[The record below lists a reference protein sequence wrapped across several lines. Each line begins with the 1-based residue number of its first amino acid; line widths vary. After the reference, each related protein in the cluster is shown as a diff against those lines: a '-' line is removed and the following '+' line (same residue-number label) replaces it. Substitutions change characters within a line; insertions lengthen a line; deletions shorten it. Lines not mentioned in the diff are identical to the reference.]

1 MIKGKRRDEDT
12 GENIQDNNGTKMAT
26 APAMG
31 RPLVSRRPHHPSELR
46 MTIRLFH
53 ALSFDRMTTGMTRWN
68 RQTDLRHHHRYA
80 STVSS
85 LSTSAS
91 PPLPFKHPTLRRSG
105 VWLQSLHTEYLPR
118 LAVPSNNTFSCH
130 LLSFSRPFHHGL
142 LALNIGLSLPS
153 KAAHQSP

>member
-31 RPLVSRRPHHPSELR
+31 RPLVSRLPHRLPEPR
-46 MTIRLFH
+46 MTIVRYH
-53 ALSFDRMTTGMTRWN
+53 PLSFDGMTTGMTRWN
-68 RQTDLRHHHRYA
+68 RQADLRHHHHHHRYA

-91 PPLPFKHPTLRRSG
+91 PPLPLNHQTLRRLVSI
-105 VWLQSLHTEYLPR
+105 
-118 LAVPSNNTFSCH
+118 APSEH
-130 LLSFSRPFHHGL
+130 LS
-142 LALNIGLSLPS
+142 
-153 KAAHQSP
+153 